1 LLFTYSKPLPVLP
14 QGKRNKGLLKFDLSF
29 GILLNSHY
37 IFEGQL
43 ALREYME
50 NPIQITDQARL
61 EITTTLEANKIPD
74 TYGLRV
80 GLRGGGCSGTFLLGF
95 DTETDF
101 DQTYKID
108 GIKVIIDKRHLM
120 YVLGVLVDYE
130 EGMNGSGY
138 TVSSP
143 DKK

>member
-1 LLFTYSKPLPVLP
+1 MSGFSSIVKSSGNRPW
-14 QGKRNKGLLKFDLSF
+14 KHI
-29 GILLNSHY
+29 ILQE
-37 IFEGQL
+37 F
-43 ALREYME
+43 ME
-50 NPIQITDQARL
+50 NPIQITDKARL
-61 EITTTLEANKIPD
+61 EIVTTLEANKIPD

-95 DTETDF
+95 DTASDA
-101 DQTYKID
+101 DQIYAID

-138 TVSSP
+138 TVSSLE
-143 DKK
+143 KK

>member
-1 LLFTYSKPLPVLP
+1 M
-14 QGKRNKGLLKFDLSF
+14 
-29 GILLNSHY
+29 
-37 IFEGQL
+37 
-43 ALREYME
+43 REFME
-50 NPIQITDQARL
+50 NPVQITDKAKL
-61 EITTTLEANKIPD
+61 EIVTTLTANKIPD

-95 DTETDF
+95 DTASEF
-101 DQTYKID
+101 DQIYKID

-138 TVSSP
+138 TVSSLE
-143 DKK
+143 KK